1 MTGLDFL
8 PALLSA
14 SWVTLKIMA
23 LATLFTLAFA
33 FPVGIARALGPP
45 PLRVAALVVIEFFRG
60 VSALV
65 LLFWLFFALPL
76 LGVNLSPL
84 ACAVIGLGLN
94 AGAYGAEII
103 RSGIQSVARGQTE
116 AAVALNF
123 SRRQTLWRIVMP
135 QALALMMPP
144 FGNLMIELLKSTALV
159 SMITITDLAFRAAQ
173 LNAITMRT
181 GEIFLK
187 VLLIYFAMALVI
199 TGIVRLLEARLGR
212 HLPRA

>member
-1 MTGLDFL
+1 MIGLEFL

-14 SWVTLKIMA
+14 AVVTVRIMLFAA
-23 LATLFTLAFA
+23 LFALAFA
-33 FPVGIARALGPP
+33 FPLGTIRALGPRP
-45 PLRVAALVVIEFFRG
+45 WQFLALVVIEFFRG

-76 LGVNLSPL
+76 LGLSL
-84 ACAVIGLGLN
+84 NSMTCAILGLGLN
-94 AGAYGAEII
+94 AGAYGAEIV
-103 RSGIQSVARGQTE
+103 RAGIQSVPPGQTE

-123 SRRQTLWRIVMP
+123 PRGTRFLRIVLP

-159 SMITITDLAFRAAQ
+159 SMITITDLTFRAVQ
-173 LNAITMRT
+173 LNATTLRT
-181 GEIFLK
+181 GEIFVQ

-199 TGIVRLLEARLGR
+199 TLIVRLIEARLGR
-212 HLPRA
+212 HLSRA